1 MTDMK
6 KILHTLS
13 YKSVMAGVISLT
25 LSFANTAYGS
35 TKVANNELKDK
46 CHLVEAIPENNATV
60 EKLRSIMTQWE
71 GPEELGWGIGVS
83 ESKSAVEVRNADGE
97 TVASGVLRD
106 TPSGIQISIP
116 QEITEPGTYTVTV
129 RPDMVFIIKDMDED
143 TMELIMEPGTGNEET
158 TLTYTVAEPVEKCHL
173 VEAIPENNATV
184 EKLRSIMTQWEGPEE
199 LGWGIGVSESKSAV
213 EVRNAD
219 GETVASGVLRDTPS
233 GIQISIPQEIT
244 EPGTYTVTVR
254 PDMVF
259 IIQDMDEDTM
269 ELIMEPGTGNEETT
283 LTYTVEAVPL
293 TKYALI
299 SATPADNATVE
310 SLKTITTQWEGQETP
325 YTWYV
330 NPQNQSVE
338 VKDANGSIVT
348 FGRLIDKNTSIEIS
362 LDRVLKTD
370 GIYSITILPDKVFAT
385 SGIDDEDNKIVIPG
399 TGNEATTLTYTIKT
413 SGSINIIDPDSQ
425 RIHYEDGI
433 LKTDGI
439 LNPQISIYSYAGE
452 LVASNQG
459 KDMLDCSTLP
469 AGIYIAKIQNGSN
482 IHVLKIAVR

>member
-35 TKVANNELKDK
+35 TKVANNELKD
-46 CHLVEAIPENNATV
+46 
-60 EKLRSIMTQWE
+60 
-71 GPEELGWGIGVS
+71 
-83 ESKSAVEVRNADGE
+83 
-97 TVASGVLRD
+97 
-106 TPSGIQISIP
+106 
-116 QEITEPGTYTVTV
+116 
-129 RPDMVFIIKDMDED
+129 
-143 TMELIMEPGTGNEET
+143 
-158 TLTYTVAEPVEKCHL
+158 KCHL